1 MRVPRIT
8 NSYQGLPLYSNL
20 IKAFIPTGAYQL
32 WVSDITYIPIW
43 ITDEEY
49 HFCYL
54 SLIMDGYTREIMGY
68 QVGATLE
75 TYYCIYPSF
84 RQGACAR
91 YVSILSKRGITLYI
105 AEDRNPKDNPQA
117 ERINNTIKNE
127 IFKRKQFHS
136 ILEVRAEIDKAIEFY
151 NTQRPHMS
159 IDLMAPVQ
167 VLKRT
172 GEIKKKWKSYR
183 DRAIKKL
190 TPE

>member
-1 MRVPRIT
+1 MRHIIV
-8 NSYQGLPLYSNL
+8 
-20 IKAFIPTGAYQL
+20 FIHH
-32 WVSDITYIPIW
+32 SDRGIQYA
-43 ITDEEY
+43 
-49 HFCYL
+49 
-54 SLIMDGYTREIMGY
+54 SA
-68 QVGATLE
+68 Q
-75 TYYCIYPSF
+75 
-84 RQGACAR
+84 
-91 YVSILSKRGITLYI
+91 YVSIFSKRGITLRI

-167 VLKRT
+167 VLERT

>member
-1 MRVPRIT
+1 MRHIIV
-8 NSYQGLPLYSNL
+8 
-20 IKAFIPTGAYQL
+20 FIHH
-32 WVSDITYIPIW
+32 SDRGIQY
-43 ITDEEY
+43 
-49 HFCYL
+49 
-54 SLIMDGYTREIMGY
+54 
-68 QVGATLE
+68 AN
-75 TYYCIYPSF
+75 
-84 RQGACAR
+84 AR
-91 YVSILSKRGITLYI
+91 YVSILSKRGITLHM
-105 AEDRNPKDNPQA
+105 AEDRNPKDNPQV

-159 IDLMAPVQ
+159 IDLMTPVQ
-167 VLKRT
+167 VLERT

>member
-1 MRVPRIT
+1 M
-8 NSYQGLPLYSNL
+8 
-20 IKAFIPTGAYQL
+20 
-32 WVSDITYIPIW
+32 
-43 ITDEEY
+43 
-49 HFCYL
+49 
-54 SLIMDGYTREIMGY
+54 
-68 QVGATLE
+68 
-75 TYYCIYPSF
+75 
-84 RQGACAR
+84 
-91 YVSILSKRGITLYI
+91 

-136 ILEVRAEIDKAIEFY
+136 ILEVRIEIDKAIEFY

-167 VLKRT
+167 VLERT